1 MTQCAV
7 IGLVDENWEHKNYI
21 EFSEYRKDIKKLE
34 DENRKLKDIEAELLK
49 EKKEL
54 LDKVETLELWLDMK
68 EKLNEEYRKQL
79 GKMVMTPYWESICS
93 RVSLEELEQ
102 AKKDIEWMI
111 MNK

>member
-7 IGLVDENWEHKNYI
+7 IGLVDENWEPKNYI

-68 EKLNEEYRKQL
+68 EKLNEEYRKEIDRLQNLLSDVNSCSESYRGKMLMIYEEL
-79 GKMVMTPYWESICS
+79 GKFVMKS
-93 RVSLEELEQ
+93 
-102 AKKDIEWMI
+102 
-111 MNK
+111 